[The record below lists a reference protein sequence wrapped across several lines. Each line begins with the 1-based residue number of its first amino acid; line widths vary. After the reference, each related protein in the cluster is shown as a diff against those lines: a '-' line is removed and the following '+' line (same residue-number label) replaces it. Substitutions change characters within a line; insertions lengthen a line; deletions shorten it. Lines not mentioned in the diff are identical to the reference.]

1 VFTFDIN
8 LFPYFL
14 GDRELF
20 LSLIFDG
27 RATAWFSSRNLSSN
41 QDSK

>member
-1 VFTFDIN
+1 VFIFDTN

-27 RATAWFSSRNLSSN
+27 RATKGFSSRNFSSN